1 MSDANARVTHGIDS
15 ILDLNALPWT
25 LREQLYVRLIP
36 EELLSRFG
44 VVRATLRNGAGERPV
59 RIAAP
64 DDASWARVELRDPRD
79 DRDPAVLIDIAM
91 SAFGVP
97 ELTFV
102 QINDPRS
109 PRYGVDRDVDGQDT
123 LLGTVSRNLGEEARA
138 LGDGLGPGQI
148 RRGLRMLGRVL
159 ECMDA
164 FCRLLGREFYLVE
177 PLFYHS
183 AILYERQGCDYLM
196 GRELM
201 DEIHAELRDGG
212 TLHARLDDSTPF
224 RRRGCEGTVRGRSWA
239 IHDGLLSGSAVGGW
253 SGVKMYR
260 VPGRHSA
267 VATFP
272 GGPYLSRW
280 AGCVRR

>member
-1 MSDANARVTHGIDS
+1 MSETGARVTPGLDS

-25 LREQLYVRLIP
+25 LREQIYVRLIP
-36 EELLSRFG
+36 EELLARFG
-44 VVRATLRNGAGERPV
+44 VVRATLRDGAGERPV
-59 RIAAP
+59 KISAP
-64 DDASWARVELRDPRD
+64 DEASWARVELWDPRR
-79 DRDPAVLIDIAM
+79 DRDPVLFIDIAM

-102 QINDPRS
+102 QVNDPGA
-109 PRYGVDRDVDGQDT
+109 PRYDVDRDASGQDT
-123 LLGTVSRNLGEEARA
+123 LLGTVSRNLAEEARA
-138 LGDGLGPGQI
+138 LADGLGPGQV

-164 FCRLLGREFYLVE
+164 FCRLLGRDLYLVE

-201 DEIHAELRDGG
+201 DEIHVGFQAGG
-212 TLHARLDDSTPF
+212 SLERRLDDSTPF
-224 RRRGCEGTVRGRSWA
+224 RRRGFERSVRGRSWA
-239 IHDGLLSGSAVGGW
+239 IHDGVLSGLLAGGW

-260 VPGRHSA
+260 VPGRRSA
-267 VATFP
+267 VSTFR
-272 GGPYLSRW
+272 GGPY
-280 AGCVRR
+280 

>member
-1 MSDANARVTHGIDS
+1 MSETSARVTPGIGS

-25 LREQLYVRLIP
+25 LREQIYVRLVP
-36 EELLSRFG
+36 EELLARFG
-44 VVRATLRNGAGERPV
+44 VNRATLGNGAGERPL

-64 DDASWARVELRDPRD
+64 DEGSWARVELRERRD
-79 DRDPAVLIDIAM
+79 DRDPVLLIDIAM

-102 QINDPRS
+102 QINDPGA
-109 PRYGVDRDVDGQDT
+109 PRYGVDRDLDGQDT
-123 LLGTVSRNLGEEARA
+123 LLGTVSRNLGEEVRA
-138 LGDGLGPGQI
+138 LDDGLGPGQV

-159 ECMDA
+159 ECMDG
-164 FCRLLGREFYLVE
+164 FCRLLGCDLYLVE

-201 DEIHAELRDGG
+201 DQIHAGFHEGG
-212 TLHARLDDSTPF
+212 PLHRLLDDSTPF
-224 RRRGCEGTVRGRSWA
+224 RRRGWEASVRGRSWA
-239 IHDGLLSGSAVGGW
+239 IHDGILSGMSTGGW

-260 VPGRHSA
+260 VPGRPST
-267 VATFP
+267 VSTFP
-272 GGPYLSRW
+272 GGSS
-280 AGCVRR
+280 